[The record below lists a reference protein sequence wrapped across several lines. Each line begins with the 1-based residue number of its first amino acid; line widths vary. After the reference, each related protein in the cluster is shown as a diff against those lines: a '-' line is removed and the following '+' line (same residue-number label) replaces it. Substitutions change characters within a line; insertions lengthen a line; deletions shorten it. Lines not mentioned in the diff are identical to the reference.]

1 MNVSTGMSNPPL
13 PNTTGGFASEVF
25 GQQPHEVDRVLSRLI
40 QDNYDVAE
48 ARRGETSPEPDLPG
62 TWTRMDDAAVRA
74 AGIDQTLLH
83 DAVTGFDASLSRDA
97 SGDVVVVYA
106 GSDEWQEW
114 LHNFRQGMGRQ
125 EHMYNH
131 EQHLPADA
139 KRSFGKHD

>member
-74 AGIDQTLLH
+74 VGIDQTLLH
-83 DAVTGFDASLSRDA
+83 DDMNGCEASLHRISSVAEVVA
-97 SGDVVVVYA
+97 SA
-106 GSDEWQEW
+106 GIAERRV
-114 LHNFRQGMGRQ
+114 LTPNFDPDLGPTDMQTTQARKNGVLG
-125 EHMYNH
+125 
-131 EQHLPADA
+131 
-139 KRSFGKHD
+139 